1 VALPMI
7 ITQTPLRIS
16 FLGGGSDFPDF
27 YASEPGCVLS
37 ATIDKYVNVIAKQR
51 FDDLIRVGYTKQE
64 VVESVDELE
73 HELVREAM
81 RITGIERGIEIVTMA
96 DVPGHGSGL
105 GSSSTVSVGLLHAL
119 WLYQGHLPT
128 REMLAMS
135 I

>member
-81 RITGIERGIEIVTMA
+81 RITGIEVSWPSSPLLNNFSCNTVT
-96 DVPGHGSGL
+96 GHTGDL
-105 GSSSTVSVGLLHAL
+105 K
-119 WLYQGHLPT
+119 
-128 REMLAMS
+128 